1 MKDIPIVETN
11 AVRNVTDLR
20 RYAIW
25 VSDVDASAQKVNILF
40 LRKVNDAVILVF
52 FISKPFLN

>member
-11 AVRNVTDLR
+11 AVRHVTDLR

-25 VSDVDASAQKVNILF
+25 VSDVDASASAQKVIF
-40 LRKVNDAVILVF
+40 Y
-52 FISKPFLN
+52 S